1 MTKNKTNN
9 YDYSEFQTFI
19 LGAITGVMLLIV
31 AAFFINV
38 IRDDK
43 VSSAKLE
50 ERKLELKIEQ
60 IVRDELREFK
70 VR

>member
-1 MTKNKTNN
+1 MTKIKTNN
-9 YDYSEFQTFI
+9 YDYSEFQAFI
-19 LGAITGVMLLIV
+19 LGVITGVMLLIV

-38 IRDDK
+38 IGDDK

-60 IVRDELREFK
+60 VVRNELREFK